1 LDFNNGDRYQKINGR
16 ECGMKV
22 TREKAG
28 QHRAALVKAA
38 SDLFQKRGIE
48 GTGVAQISSGA
59 GLTQGA
65 FYSHFRSK
73 DLLAAEACR
82 QVFEG
87 TIAAWRAIRDEQ
99 TIDIGAYIDR
109 YLSQA
114 HRDNIETGC
123 PMVAYG
129 GEVERHSEELGREFA
144 RGFEDMV
151 GLLEEALRKAIKP
164 VVARERALVL
174 MPAMIGVM
182 MMARA
187 VRQSDRRLSDEIL
200 ANGRRELLKMA
211 LA

>member
-1 LDFNNGDRYQKINGR
+1 
-16 ECGMKV
+16 MKV
-22 TREKAG
+22 TKEKAG

-38 SDLFQKRGIE
+38 SDLFQRRGIE
-48 GTGVAQISSGA
+48 GTGVAQISADA

-82 QVFEG
+82 QAFES
-87 TIAAWRAIRDEQ
+87 TIAAWRSIRDGQ
-99 TIDIGAYIDR
+99 AIDISAYIDR
-109 YLSQA
+109 YLSPA

-129 GEVERHSEELGREFA
+129 GEVERHSGDLGRAFA
-144 RGFEDMV
+144 RGFEDLV
-151 GLLEEALRKAIKP
+151 DLLEDALRKEVEP
-164 VVARERALVL
+164 VTARDRALVL

-187 VRQSDRRLSDEIL
+187 VKQCDQRLSDEIL

-211 LA
+211 RA